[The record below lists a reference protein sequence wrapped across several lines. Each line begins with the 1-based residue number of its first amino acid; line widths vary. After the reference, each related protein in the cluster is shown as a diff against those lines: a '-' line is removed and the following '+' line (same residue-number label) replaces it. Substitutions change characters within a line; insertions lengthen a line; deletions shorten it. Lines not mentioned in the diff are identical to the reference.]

1 MRIEVDTKFN
11 IGDTVYVP
19 TSHLSWLGTDGPSN
33 VTGIKVEY
41 RLENGGKINQIILYE
56 LSNEL
61 FPCNEVMCFATFEEC
76 QQWCREQNEKGGWL

>member
-19 TSHLSWLGTDGPSN
+19 EPHRIWFGTTEPSK
-33 VTGIKVEY
+33 VTDVIVQY

-56 LSNEL
+56 LSNEM
-61 FPCNEVMCFATFEEC
+61 FPCNEAICFATFEEC
-76 QQWCREQNEKGGWL
+76 QQWCREQNEKDGW